1 MGRIDPGPR
10 GSALCGDGG
19 TWAEPRQASAWGS
32 GTCLCAVLSMGTGA
46 GFLACGGPV
55 QAVERPAEMGTQ
67 GGNEDWR
74 MQCGWQPAP
83 GCGILSGQEGPGV
96 GVGSGRAAVS
106 MREPASPGDLLWD
119 TAGWPGEGH
128 GASSSWAGSPH
139 REPWC
144 CEWTQRERG
153 WWCKGDCWIE
163 GKWDAWVL
171 ERGWVMAFAGS
182 GCQERCWGENGRQ
195 AVGRGLGGG
204 DPAGTTAWCMGGM

>member
-1 MGRIDPGPR
+1 MGLWHLPVCCSQHGDRGWLSCMRGPCAGR
-10 GSALCGDGG
+10 GEARRDGN
-19 TWAEPRQASAWGS
+19 
-32 GTCLCAVLSMGTGA
+32 TG
-46 GFLACGGPV
+46 
-55 QAVERPAEMGTQ
+55 
-67 GGNEDWR
+67 R

-204 DPAGTTAWCMGGM
+204 DPAGTTAWCMGGL